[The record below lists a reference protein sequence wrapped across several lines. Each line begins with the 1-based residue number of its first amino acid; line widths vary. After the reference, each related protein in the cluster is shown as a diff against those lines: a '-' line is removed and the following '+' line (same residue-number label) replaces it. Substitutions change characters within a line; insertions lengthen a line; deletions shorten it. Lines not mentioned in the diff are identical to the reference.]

1 MTNEA
6 MDSLARRYF
15 DAVCAADAGR
25 LRDLFT
31 HDLRWRVPKGAIEPF
46 GGVHEGAD
54 RTIEMMLGA
63 VGGSFVEGSQTFRI
77 LTTLFG
83 ANIACVEAEMTAST
97 PDGRE
102 YRNDYTFF
110 FEFRE
115 DRISRRIRSGSV
127 AKKGRGTRWRRR

>member
-6 MDSLARRYF
+6 MDSLARRSF
-15 DAVCAADAGR
+15 DAVCAADAER

-46 GGVHEGAD
+46 GGSHDGAD
-54 RTIEMMLGA
+54 RIIELMLGA
-63 VGGSFVEGSQTFRI
+63 VGGSFVDGSQKFRI

-83 ANIACVEAEMTAST
+83 ADIACVETEMTAST

-102 YRNDYTFF
+102 YRNGYTFF

-115 DRISRRIRSGSV
+115 GRISEIREHV
-127 AKKGRGTRWRRR
+127 DTRYAAEFFG

>member
-6 MDSLARRYF
+6 MNSLARRYF
-15 DAVCAADAGR
+15 DAVRAADAGR
-25 LRDLFT
+25 LRVLFT
-31 HDLRWRVPKGAIEPF
+31 HDLRWRVPQGAIAPF
-46 GGVHEGAD
+46 GGVHDGAD
-54 RTIEMMLGA
+54 RIIEMMLGA
-63 VGGSFVEGSQTFRI
+63 VGGSFVDGSQTFRI

-83 ANIACVEAEMTAST
+83 RNLACVETEMTAST

-115 DRISRRIRSGSV
+115 DRISEIREHV
-127 AKKGRGTRWRRR
+127 DTRYAAEFFG